1 MTIRHKQDVES
12 CQQMYLPDETYQQF
26 SAHSFITVNVGHELD
41 HWSQLWSLM
50 SHILTQSAAQQLSPL
65 LTVSQLVTETN
76 CPNQSQSL
84 KLTIQQCEGEQP
96 RQR

>member
-1 MTIRHKQDVES
+1 MTIRHKQDVAS

-50 SHILTQSAAQQLSPL
+50 SHIQTQSTAQQLSPL
-65 LTVSQLVTETN
+65 LTVSELVTETN
-76 CPNQSQSL
+76 SQNQSQSL
-84 KLTIQQCEGEQP
+84 KLTIQQCEDEQP
-96 RQR
+96 LQR

>member
-65 LTVSQLVTETN
+65 LTVSKLVTEI
-76 CPNQSQSL
+76 
-84 KLTIQQCEGEQP
+84 KIKIKVKV
-96 RQR
+96 